1 LRNKLITFFPFL
13 KYYFSSNRDLFI
25 RLKQITGLTPY
36 NLSCYQQSLRH
47 HSTANKIH
55 NSGSKDSNE
64 RLEYLGD
71 AVLNSVVAEY
81 LFKKY
86 PYKDEGFLTELRS
99 KIVSRVSLNDLAL
112 KIGLSKLVE
121 YDKKSMQNI
130 NLRNSIFGNALE
142 AFIGAIFLDQGY
154 KKSKYFII
162 EKLIRY
168 HIDVDK
174 LQQTEKNFKGR
185 LIEFTQ
191 KAGMNLDFNV
201 TEITHGKQKIYKL
214 TVIIDDKVFGEAEH
228 TNKKQAEQQASEKA
242 LLLLK
247 TNPFNSIIEKEVFVE
262 TTNLIE
268 KQIIDSTEPIEEQ
281 QEIVEENT
289 FKETT
294 NEVFETIEEIENVAD
309 EIDEQPIEI
318 SPEIMEE
325 QKNIVDENPFE
336 VPLIIET
343 DTATEQQKQ
352 DL

>member
-1 LRNKLITFFPFL
+1 LITFFPFL
-13 KYYFSSNRDLFI
+13 KYYFSSNRVLFVRI
-25 RLKQITGLTPY
+25 KQITGLTPY
-36 NLSCYQQSLRH
+36 NLSCYQQSMRH

-162 EKLIRY
+162 EKLIRF

-201 TEITHGKQKIYKL
+201 TELAHGKQKIYKL

-247 TNPFNSIIEKEVFVE
+247 TNPQNSVIEKEVLVE
-262 TTNLIE
+262 NPKVID
-268 KQIIDSTEPIEEQ
+268 KQLIDSINTIEEQ
-281 QEIVEENT
+281 QEIV
-289 FKETT
+289 
-294 NEVFETIEEIENVAD
+294 D
-309 EIDEQPIEI
+309 R
-318 SPEIMEE
+318 
-325 QKNIVDENPFE
+325 NPFE
-336 VPLIIET
+336 VPLDEVSENVKDEISQESLMVISEIIEKQKIILDENPFKEPLT
-343 DTATEQQKQ
+343 IETETVTEQNKQ

>member
-1 LRNKLITFFPFL
+1 MITFFPFL
-13 KYYFSSNRDLFI
+13 KYYFSTNRVLFI

-162 EKLIRY
+162 EKLIRF

-201 TEITHGKQKIYKL
+201 EELTHGKQKIYKL
-214 TVIIDDKVFGEAEH
+214 SVIIDDKVFGEAEH

-242 LLLLK
+242 LIHLK
-247 TNPFNSIIEKEVFVE
+247 TNPQNSVLEKVV
-262 TTNLIE
+262 LIE
-268 KQIIDSTEPIEEQ
+268 TPIIIDNQIIDSIEPLLEQKDLMNEISNDVHEMIEEH
-281 QEIVEENT
+281 T
-289 FKETT
+289 
-294 NEVFETIEEIENVAD
+294 
-309 EIDEQPIEI
+309 
-318 SPEIMEE
+318 
-325 QKNIVDENPFE
+325 NIVDENTLQTPE
-336 VPLIIET
+336 VSTTESET
-343 DTATEQQKQ
+343 DQFK
-352 DL
+352 

>member
-1 LRNKLITFFPFL
+1 MITFFPFL
-13 KYYFSSNRDLFI
+13 KYYFSSNRDLFLRI
-25 RLKQITGLTPY
+25 KQITGLTPY

-112 KIGLSKLVE
+112 KIGLSKLLE

-201 TEITHGKQKIYKL
+201 TELSHGKQKIYKL
-214 TVIIDDKVFGEAEH
+214 TVLIDDKIFGEAEH

-242 LLLLK
+242 LLHLK
-247 TNPFNSIIEKEVFVE
+247 TNPLNSVIEKVV
-262 TTNLIE
+262 LIE
-268 KQIIDSTEPIEEQ
+268 TPIIIDKQNIDPIESMEEQ
-281 QEIVEENT
+281 LEMVNGNFLEEVSS
-289 FKETT
+289 
-294 NEVFETIEEIENVAD
+294 EVPVMI
-309 EIDEQPIEI
+309 
-318 SPEIMEE
+318 EE
-325 QKNIVDENPFE
+325 QKNIVDNNPIE
-336 VPLIIET
+336 ESLTIET
-343 DTATEQQKQ
+343 ETVKEQ
-352 DL
+352 

>member
-1 LRNKLITFFPFL
+1 MITFFPFL
-13 KYYFSSNRDLFI
+13 KYYFSSNRDLFVRI
-25 RLKQITGLTPY
+25 KQITGLTPF

-112 KIGLSKLVE
+112 KIGLSKLVA

-201 TEITHGKQKIYKL
+201 TELAHGKQKIYKL

-242 LLLLK
+242 LLYLK
-247 TNPFNSIIEKEVFVE
+247 TNPQNSVIEKEV
-262 TTNLIE
+262 LIE
-268 KQIIDSTEPIEEQ
+268 TPIVIDHQNTDSIEPMEDQPEMMDENSLEDTLHEVPEIINESEIVMEIISSESIEEVL
-281 QEIVEENT
+281 EM
-289 FKETT
+289 
-294 NEVFETIEEIENVAD
+294 NEVQKNIMDENPNEEPLGIKTETV
-309 EIDEQPIEI
+309 
-318 SPEIMEE
+318 SE
-325 QKNIVDENPFE
+325 QKNQI
-336 VPLIIET
+336 L
-343 DTATEQQKQ
+343 
-352 DL
+352 

>member
-1 LRNKLITFFPFL
+1 MITFFPFL
-13 KYYFSSNRDLFI
+13 KYYFSSNRVLFVRI
-25 RLKQITGLTPY
+25 KQITGLTPY
-36 NLSCYQQSLRH
+36 NLSCYKQSLRH

-142 AFIGAIFLDQGY
+142 AFIGAVFLDQGY

-168 HIDVDK
+168 HLDVDK

-191 KAGMNLDFNV
+191 KSGMNLDFNV
-201 TEITHGKQKIYKL
+201 TELTHGKQKIYKL

-242 LLLLK
+242 LLFLK
-247 TNPFNSIIEKEVFVE
+247 TNPQNSVVEKEV
-262 TTNLIE
+262 LIE
-268 KQIIDSTEPIEEQ
+268 TPILIDKQITDSIEPTEEQ
-281 QEIVEENT
+281 QTRRFAE
-289 FKETT
+289 
-294 NEVFETIEEIENVAD
+294 
-309 EIDEQPIEI
+309 
-318 SPEIMEE
+318 
-325 QKNIVDENPFE
+325 
-336 VPLIIET
+336 
-343 DTATEQQKQ
+343 
-352 DL
+352 

>member
-1 LRNKLITFFPFL
+1 MTPF
-13 KYYFSSNRDLFI
+13 
-25 RLKQITGLTPY
+25 

-47 HSTANKIH
+47 HSTASKIH
-55 NSGSKDSNE
+55 NSGSKNSNE

-86 PYKDEGFLTELRS
+86 PYKDEVFLTELRS

-142 AFIGAIFLDQGY
+142 AFIGAIFLDKGY
-154 KKSKYFII
+154 KKSRYFII

-201 TEITHGKQKIYKL
+201 TELTHGKQKIYKL
-214 TVIIDDKVFGEAEH
+214 SVIIDDKVFGEAEH

-242 LLLLK
+242 LERLKNSPQSSMVTEEEKLLE
-247 TNPFNSIIEKEVFVE
+247 TPIEEQLNVDA
-262 TTNLIE
+262 NIE
-268 KQIIDSTEPIEEQ
+268 EEQ
-281 QEIVEENT
+281 QEI
-289 FKETT
+289 
-294 NEVFETIEEIENVAD
+294 
-309 EIDEQPIEI
+309 
-318 SPEIMEE
+318 
-325 QKNIVDENPFE
+325 
-336 VPLIIET
+336 L
-343 DTATEQQKQ
+343 
-352 DL
+352 

>member
-1 LRNKLITFFPFL
+1 MITFFPFL
-13 KYYFSSNRDLFI
+13 KYYFSSNRVLFI
-25 RLKQITGLTPY
+25 RIKQITGLTPY

-142 AFIGAIFLDQGY
+142 AFIGAVFLDQGY

-201 TEITHGKQKIYKL
+201 TELAHGKQKIYKL

-242 LLLLK
+242 LLYLK
-247 TNPFNSIIEKEVFVE
+247 TNPQNSVVEKEV
-262 TTNLIE
+262 LIE
-268 KQIIDSTEPIEEQ
+268 TPIVIDKQITDSIEPMEEHSEIVNDNSLEDTLLEVPEMIDESENLLEVIYPESMEEVSEMIEE
-281 QEIVEENT
+281 ENNMIMDVSPNEET
-289 FKETT
+289 L
-294 NEVFETIEEIENVAD
+294 TIETETVNEQENQV
-309 EIDEQPIEI
+309 
-318 SPEIMEE
+318 
-325 QKNIVDENPFE
+325 
-336 VPLIIET
+336 L
-343 DTATEQQKQ
+343 
-352 DL
+352 

>member
-1 LRNKLITFFPFL
+1 MITFFPFL
-13 KYYFSSNRDLFI
+13 KYYFSSNRDLFVRI
-25 RLKQITGLTPY
+25 KQITGLTPY

-112 KIGLSKLVE
+112 KIGLSKLVA

-201 TEITHGKQKIYKL
+201 TELAHGKQKIYKL

-242 LLLLK
+242 LLYLK
-247 TNPFNSIIEKEVFVE
+247 TNPQNSVIEKEV
-262 TTNLIE
+262 LIE
-268 KQIIDSTEPIEEQ
+268 TPVVIDQQNTDSIEPMEDQPEMMDENSLEDTLHEVPEIINES
-281 QEIVEENT
+281 EIVMEVISSESMEEVL
-289 FKETT
+289 EM
-294 NEVFETIEEIENVAD
+294 NEVQKNIMDENPNEEPLGTETETV
-309 EIDEQPIEI
+309 
-318 SPEIMEE
+318 SE
-325 QKNIVDENPFE
+325 QKNQI
-336 VPLIIET
+336 L
-343 DTATEQQKQ
+343 
-352 DL
+352 

>member
-1 LRNKLITFFPFL
+1 MITFFPFL
-13 KYYFSSNRDLFI
+13 KYYFSSNRVLFI
-25 RLKQITGLTPY
+25 RIKQITGLTPY

-47 HSTANKIH
+47 HSTANRIH

-142 AFIGAIFLDQGY
+142 AFIGAVFLDQGY

-168 HIDVDK
+168 HLDVDK

-191 KAGMNLDFNV
+191 KAGLNLDFNV
-201 TEITHGKQKIYKL
+201 SELAHGKQKIYKL

-242 LLLLK
+242 LLFLK
-247 TNPFNSIIEKEVFVE
+247 THPQNSVIEKEVLVE
-262 TTNLIE
+262 TPLVID
-268 KQIIDSTEPIEEQ
+268 KQITDSIEPMLEQ
-281 QEIVEENT
+281 QEMVHENSLKDTLDEVPETFEEP
-289 FKETT
+289 K
-294 NEVFETIEEIENVAD
+294 NE
-309 EIDEQPIEI
+309 
-318 SPEIMEE
+318 MEE
-325 QKNIVDENPFE
+325 VSEMIEAHKIIMDENSNE
-336 VPLIIET
+336 
-343 DTATEQQKQ
+343 
-352 DL
+352 

>member
-1 LRNKLITFFPFL
+1 LITFFPFL
-13 KYYFSSNRDLFI
+13 KYYFSSNRVLFARI
-25 RLKQITGLTPY
+25 KQITGMTPF

-47 HSTANKIH
+47 HSSANKIH

-112 KIGLSKLVE
+112 KIGLSNLVE

-130 NLRNSIFGNALE
+130 NVRNSIFGNALE
-142 AFIGAIFLDQGY
+142 AFVGAIFLDKGY
-154 KKSKYFII
+154 NKSRYFII
-162 EKLIRY
+162 EKLIR
-168 HIDVDK
+168 HHVDVDK

-201 TEITHGKQKIYKL
+201 SEISHGKQKIYKL
-214 TVIIDDKVFGEAEH
+214 SVIIDNKLFGEAEH

-242 LLLLK
+242 LDLLK
-247 TNPFNSIIEKEVFVE
+247 NAPQNIVIEKEVFTE
-262 TTNLIE
+262 TLN
-268 KQIIDSTEPIEEQ
+268 EEQ
-281 QEIVEENT
+281 LLEESEVMDKQQDTMEEIPLNEQ
-289 FKETT
+289 T
-294 NEVFETIEEIENVAD
+294 NEVYEIAE
-309 EIDEQPIEI
+309 EQPKEI
-318 SPEIMEE
+318 
-325 QKNIVDENPFE
+325 Q
-336 VPLIIET
+336 
-343 DTATEQQKQ
+343 
-352 DL
+352 